1 SYRFD
6 VYKVKNLPIF
16 SGALFKSNE
25 RGSSSQHFGFA
36 TLTATIF
43 DERDLWRQ
51 TKTAFKGDKKMDIHM
66 KLMKYKFVPTWWFV
80 FILISNIGLVL
91 FTCQYYNESLQLPW
105 WGVLVA
111 CAIAFFFILPNGIIA
126 ATINQAPGLNTFTE
140 YVIGYLCPK
149 LLVANSF
156 KVYGYIIMTQ
166 ALTFVSDFKIGDGNT
181 CGSFGVHH
189 NCMVAHGKIPHL
201 CDTSLLPPDSPWTC
215 PMDRVFFDVSVI
227 WGFVGPRRIFG
238 TKGEYSNVNWFFLSG
253 AVAPLLVWLAHNAY
267 PNKQWIH
274 LIHMPVL
281 LGSTAM
287 MPPATTVNFRSRFII
302 SFVSGYVI
310 FKYRPDW

>member
-1 SYRFD
+1 
-6 VYKVKNLPIF
+6 
-16 SGALFKSNE
+16 

-43 DERDLWRQ
+43 DERYLWRQ

-80 FILISNIGLVL
+80 FILVSNISLVL
-91 FTCQYYNESLQLPW
+91 FTCQYYEPLQLPW

-111 CAIAFFFILPNGIIA
+111 CAIAFFFILPIGIIA
-126 ATINQAPGLNTFTE
+126 ATINQAPGLNIFTE
-140 YVIGYLCPK
+140 YVIGYLCPE

-166 ALTFVSDFKIGDGNT
+166 ALTFVSDFKIGHYMKIPPQSMFMAQVSSLFTILKNIDLLKN
-181 CGSFGVHH
+181 FGVHH

-274 LIHMPVL
+274 LIQMPVL

-310 FKYRPDW
+310 FKYRLDW